1 MSLRACSECGKQIST
16 DARVCPNCGKR
27 IGHGLGAE
35 VNKSTT
41 VGCLAVTAG
50 LVVLMFIFVF
60 LAERSTQST
69 SQQEATRVKA
79 EQALPPKQALAEAK
93 KELEYGQPE
102 RVAELVEPL
111 LTNPKY
117 RVQAQQLLNR
127 SIFKMKDQ
135 MAAGLQKSM
144 FDEGE
149 EVYVKATGPN
159 KETLEYSGPLIGA
172 VWEHQFVSQEPPELP
187 AQLKGLAF
195 KRISFV
201 NSITSE
207 SWSQKLE

>member
-1 MSLRACSECGKQIST
+1 MSLRACRECGKQIST

-35 VNKSTT
+35 LNKSTT

-60 LAERSTQST
+60 LEERSTDST
-69 SQQEATRVKA
+69 SKQEAARVKA
-79 EQALPPKQALAEAK
+79 EQVLPPKQTLAEAR
-93 KELEYGQPE
+93 KELEYGQPG
-102 RVAELVEPL
+102 RVGDMVRPL

-117 RVQAQQLLNR
+117 RTQAKRLLNR
-127 SIFKMKDQ
+127 SMFKMKDQ
-135 MAAGLQKSM
+135 MAAGMQNSM
-144 FDEGE
+144 FDGGE

-159 KETLEYSGPLIGA
+159 KETIEFPVPSWVLYGCTSLQSG
-172 VWEHQFVSQEPPELP
+172 SPEVP
-187 AQLKGLAF
+187 AKLKGMGF
-195 KRISFV
+195 RRVSFV

-207 SWSQKLE
+207 AWSQKLE